1 MATFNLSVPNKKLAP
16 LGDADKTVFKGQAQS
31 FVNNGTSNLKK
42 QYGSI
47 VDEVAANS
55 NVPKELLYSMMLILA
70 NGQNNSQFKSVDN
83 LVRKGLFSL
92 SNKTSK
98 GILSREVGT
107 KRLSEAEKSY
117 LSKND
122 PALASYLGEKGRKGI
137 NEHWQ
142 SDFAAGE
149 PQLSDTLVPFNL
161 MKPEVSIQ
169 LGAIWLGQVW
179 DEIGK
184 QTARPEDKVVLT
196 MALPY
201 GMLEQSTQG
210 VLNASKPYISGNGYV
225 RLKPYTLDY
234 TDKSV
239 IDKIPAPS
247 SATSTSNI
255 INPNGG
261 SVRDSLKMVFA
272 PNGTLDVL
280 TR

>member
-1 MATFNLSVPNKKLAP
+1 MATFNLTVPNKKLTP
-16 LGDADKTVFKGQAQS
+16 LANGDKTIQNGQVQT
-31 FVNNGTSNLKK
+31 FVNNGIPALKK

-55 NVPKELLYSMMLILA
+55 NVPKELLYSLMLVLA
-70 NGQNNSQFKSVDN
+70 NGQNNTQFKSVDK

-107 KRLSEAEKSY
+107 KRLNEAEKTY

-122 PALASYLGEKGRKGI
+122 PALASYLGEKGRKGV

-149 PQLSDTLVPFNL
+149 PQLSDTLNPFNL

-184 QTARPEDKVVLT
+184 QTARPEDKVIIT

-210 VLNASKPYISGNGYV
+210 VLNASKPYVSGNGYV
-225 RLKPYTLDY
+225 RLKPYTTDY
-234 TDKSV
+234 TDKAFF
-239 IDKIPAPS
+239 DKIPAPS
-247 SATSTSNI
+247 SASSTSNI

-261 SVRDSLKMVFA
+261 SVRDALKLVFA
-272 PNGTLDVL
+272 PNGTLDIAS
-280 TR
+280 R